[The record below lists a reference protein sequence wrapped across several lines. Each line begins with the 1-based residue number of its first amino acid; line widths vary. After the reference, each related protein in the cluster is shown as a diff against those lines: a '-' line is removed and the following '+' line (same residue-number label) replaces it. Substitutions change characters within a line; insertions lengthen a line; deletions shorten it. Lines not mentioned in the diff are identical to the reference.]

1 MSAVVV
7 AKTDDEIADLIDRV
21 RASSDLEVGLVVPA
35 SSRALQTPLNVRLL
49 AQFSNQSGRRTSV
62 VTEDPRLQQLAR
74 ASGLQVYGSVPAFE
88 RGIELSGPRSSGSP
102 VGRGTLASAGAP
114 ALLLPS
120 SSRPRLLRLRH
131 RRSPRRRTRRP
142 PHGWSPG
149 ACSPRC
155 RRPQA
160 QPRMGPPPVPVR
172 RRCGSR
178 DHRHRALHD
187 ARSLRED
194 DHHHRRDAAVGEP
207 HHSGQHRARQ
217 RPHCPTTCSPE
228 WSQARPPRRLWQL
241 RPERCNVPAVAATAK
256 VVFST
261 NDPDGFQFSLP
272 SGNEIELSGGGTP
285 VFAVANTTY
294 ICIGPNGNAPPAG
307 VCNGGRA
314 NATAVVADTQPGALA
329 SPVQANTLTDWPSD
343 PCPTPEPPNATDLP
357 GFPYDGCF
365 GSSDHQYHAITVT
378 NPNASTTGANATTTT
393 SASPTDVANWNSE
406 ITTEENTLASQIQT
420 VLAGKAGGKKFAVDP
435 GHNGETISY
444 VITPKA
450 FPPAAN
456 AAFATTTITVS
467 ASAQAAIYDPV
478 AVRNDVIADLDK
490 LVKPGDELAPGKLTT
505 PPCTVTQAN
514 VNGTVILACAATDF
528 SQPQVNLEHPQ
539 GTAHRAQSRQCPED
553 HREQHR
559 QGPERARLRMA
570 LPALLSPDSRVA
582 DRYRRERRRCRVQVT
597 MTSAGDGSG
606 RTRVLGIDVGSV
618 RIGLAVSDETCT
630 LASPVATIPNEFANP
645 VGAHRSRDGRS

>member
-1 MSAVVV
+1 MPRAKRSRGWDRRRFLYVAGAAVAIIGIVLFMTLAPSA
-7 AKTDDEIADLIDRV
+7 KITITID
-21 RASSDLEVGLVVPA
+21 A
-35 SSRALQTPLNVRLL
+35 TPLSVSPTI
-49 AQFSNQSGRRTSV
+49 QGSTSATAATQPDHVLTGV
-62 VTEDPRLQQLAR
+62 VTGQATSTFVATPT
-74 ASGLQVYGSVPAFE
+74 
-88 RGIELSGPRSSGSP
+88 
-102 VGRGTLASAGAP
+102 GTL
-114 ALLLPS
+114 
-120 SSRPRLLRLRH
+120 
-131 RRSPRRRTRRP
+131 
-142 PHGWSPG
+142 
-149 ACSPRC
+149 
-155 RRPQA
+155 
-160 QPRMGPPPVPVR
+160 
-172 RRCGSR
+172 
-178 DHRHRALHD
+178 
-187 ARSLRED
+187 
-194 DHHHRRDAAVGEP
+194 
-207 HHSGQHRARQ
+207 
-217 RPHCPTTCSPE
+217 
-228 WSQARPPRRLWQL
+228 
-241 RPERCNVPAVAATAK
+241 NVPAVAATAK

-378 NPNASTTGANATTTT
+378 NPNPSTTGANATTTT
-393 SASPTDVANWNSE
+393 SASPTDVANWNAE

-420 VLAGKAGGKKFAVDP
+420 ILAGKAGGKKFAVDP

-444 VITPKA
+444 VTTPKA

-514 VNGTVILACAATDF
+514 VNGTVILACSATDY
-528 SQPQVNLEHPQ
+528 SQPQVNLNTIKAQLTGRNPGNAQKIIESNIDKVQNVHVSEWPFQ
-539 GTAHRAQSRQCPED
+539 LFYLPLRASQIAIDENVVAVASK
-553 HREQHR
+553 
-559 QGPERARLRMA
+559 
-570 LPALLSPDSRVA
+570 SP
-582 DRYRRERRRCRVQVT
+582 
-597 MTSAGDGSG
+597 
-606 RTRVLGIDVGSV
+606 
-618 RIGLAVSDETCT
+618 
-630 LASPVATIPNEFANP
+630 
-645 VGAHRSRDGRS
+645 